1 MKSLHRL
8 ARLLTPLLVAATLP
22 AAAAVV
28 ASGGYIAG
36 DGFTLRD
43 TFDQAR
49 REHGAGSFRPFWLL
63 VLDGEVSALV
73 RRTADRDI
81 QADVAELQRRGATL
95 YVCARDLRGA
105 ALDGV
110 ELLPGVQ
117 VVRGWS
123 DAESGI
129 QDDDGNAG
137 NDEAPAP
144 LSPLRAVNR
153 LCADTPPSDDSR

>member
-8 ARLLTPLLVAATLP
+8 AHLLSPLLVAAALP
-22 AAAAVV
+22 ATAAVV

-43 TFDQAR
+43 TLDQAR

-63 VLDGEVSALV
+63 VLKDEVGALV
-73 RRTADRDI
+73 RRTADRDT
-81 QADVAELQRRGATL
+81 QAGVAELQRRGATL
-95 YVCARDLRGA
+95 YVCARDLRTA
-105 ALDGV
+105 ALDGA

-129 QDDDGNAG
+129 QDDEGSSG
-137 NDEAPAP
+137 NDDAPAP
-144 LSPLRAVNR
+144 LSPLRAANR
-153 LCADTPPSDDSR
+153 LCADGPATDDGR